1 MEPAD
6 QFYGDRTY
14 RCPDPEAHY
23 LGRGRAGQDRHPAGG
38 RGGLGTESHPRLG
51 VTATMTPGD
60 FRRLALTL
68 PGAIESAHIQGP
80 RRAGELAQATSL
92 TAPAISRH
100 LRALRQAGLV
110 E

>member
-1 MEPAD
+1 
-6 QFYGDRTY
+6 
-14 RCPDPEAHY
+14 
-23 LGRGRAGQDRHPAGG
+23 
-38 RGGLGTESHPRLG
+38 
-51 VTATMTPGD
+51 MTPGD

-80 RRAGELAQATSL
+80 RRAGELAQAASL

-100 LRALRQAGLV
+100 LRALRQVGLA

>member
-1 MEPAD
+1 
-6 QFYGDRTY
+6 
-14 RCPDPEAHY
+14 
-23 LGRGRAGQDRHPAGG
+23 
-38 RGGLGTESHPRLG
+38 
-51 VTATMTPGD
+51 MTPGD

-80 RRAGELAQATSL
+80 RRAGERAQAASL

-100 LRALRQAGLV
+100 LRALRQVGLA